1 MLRVNTVEKTK
12 LQDYICTEMLTD
24 SVQEDYR

>member
-1 MLRVNTVEKTK
+1 MLRVNTVEKNK